1 LNEDAV
7 DHYLNTI
14 GRVPRIDHAEE
25 IELSRKIQQKLLI
38 DQARQEWRQRRGED
52 PSDEALAE
60 ALQISVST
68 LRSRIRQGEQ
78 AQRKL
83 VNAQPAPGGQC
94 CQKNTSIGGCPF
106 WI

>member
-1 LNEDAV
+1 MAA
-7 DHYLNTI
+7 T
-14 GRVPRIDHAEE
+14 A
-25 IELSRKIQQKLLI
+25 
-38 DQARQEWRQRRGED
+38 GED

-83 VNAQPAPGGQC
+83 INANLRLVVSVA
-94 CQKNTSIGGCPF
+94 KKYLNRGCRF